1 MHVSGEHGMA
11 LVVALMVMVLMM
23 ALGAAL
29 ILITSSETMIAAN
42 FRAGDEAFYAAD
54 AVFER
59 ALADLRAVPDWTSVL
74 DGSTRSSFADGQ
86 PSGARRL
93 TDGTTIDLAQIA
105 SMANCQKLTPCTDT
119 DMSARTSE
127 RPWGANN
134 PRWTL
139 YAYGALAD
147 SVGTVSANSPYYVL
161 AFVGDD
167 PSENDADPLRD
178 GASPSGLT
186 NPGLGVLSLR
196 AEAFGPRRAHRAI
209 EGTVARM
216 STEGPPEAGGEA
228 GLKILSWRDVP

>member
-1 MHVSGEHGMA
+1 MYVSEERGTA
-11 LVVALMVMVLMM
+11 LVVALMIMVLMM

-59 ALADLRAVPDWTSVL
+59 ALADLRALPDWTSVL

-86 PSGARRL
+86 PIGVRRL

-105 SMANCQKLTPCTDT
+105 SMANCQKLTPCTNT
-119 DMSARTSE
+119 DMSAKTAE

-147 SVGTVSANSPYYVL
+147 SLGMASNSPYYVL

-167 PSENDADPLRD
+167 ASENDADPLRD
-178 GASPSGLT
+178 GASVNGMA

-216 STEGPPEAGGEA
+216 STSGPSGAGEEA
-228 GLKILSWRDVP
+228 GLRVLTWRDAR